1 MGGWTSSVSRAT
13 YRYIKLDNRW
23 EQKSNMS
30 EGRSSAGCGR
40 VINPRTGK
48 EEVVV
53 SGGYSSIPGKRA
65 TSTTEIYTV
74 GNDTWREGPDLPQA
88 LYNLASLPY
97 EDTFLILGGYDG
109 SACFDSIYQ
118 VRTRVSFSLGR
129 QVQI

>member
-13 YRYIKLDNRW
+13 YRYIQQDNRW
-23 EQKSNMS
+23 EQKRDMNES
-30 EGRSSAGCGR
+30 RSSPGCGR
-40 VINPRTGK
+40 VINPRTRK

-53 SGGYSSIPGKRA
+53 SAGYSSGA
-65 TSTTEIYTV
+65 TLSTEIYNV
-74 GNDTWREGPDLPQA
+74 ENDTWREGPHLPQA

-118 VRTRVSFSLGR
+118 VRTWV
-129 QVQI
+129 